1 MPTFHEYSRRGW
13 ALISQIAYVVA
24 VSVASGAAIGFLV
37 LVYLGVVGPE
47 ILSGMWSSGS
57 WDPVWRAGVGA
68 VGIVIVAA
76 AGIAVTFFCIARL
89 AFAQQ
94 LARTASSGERR
105 VPSEKTLAMLELPH
119 PFASIYI
126 FALLFLVIDGFFLLL
141 LGLALGETFRH
152 NVESAR
158 EGSGVFFI
166 LLGAA
171 VLMVFL
177 MVLARFAWK
186 RMWTTATI
194 LTSAAWP
201 PPLVKQ
207 ALARIDL
214 PKFAFEKRVKS
225 LANWFSR
232 AGGLTLV
239 ISGAIFMLAV
249 WIRQPGRFAE
259 TRYYDDP
266 GEAFIDF
273 LVWVSAVFTSVALVT
288 LTGALLA
295 HLARYIRDRRRLAQI
310 ADGLRVAERRRGYKT
325 LDRGDSEMAYADFMA
340 GPSPAA
346 IVGATL
352 VGLGWGNVPFFAATN
367 NVVNGAWPDWVIPTF
382 VALGIAGA
390 GLLLWANSM
399 SVRYKNRLRA
409 AWG

>member
-13 ALISQIAYVVA
+13 ALISHVVYVVA
-24 VSVASGAAIGFLV
+24 VSVASGAVTGFLV

-47 ILSGMWSSGS
+47 ILSGLWSSGS
-57 WDPVWRAGVGA
+57 WDPVWRAGIGA

-94 LARTASSGERR
+94 LANTASSGEHR
-105 VPSEKTLAMLELPH
+105 VPSEKALGMLELPH

-126 FALLFLVIDGFFLLL
+126 FALLFVVIDGFFLLL

-158 EGSGVFFI
+158 EGSLVFFI

-177 MVLARFAWK
+177 VTLARFVWK

-194 LTSAAWP
+194 LISAAWP

-207 ALARIDL
+207 ARARIDL

-225 LANWFSR
+225 PASWFSR
-232 AGGLTLV
+232 AGGLTLI
-239 ISGAIFMLAV
+239 ISGAIFTLAV

-266 GEAFIDF
+266 GETFIDF
-273 LVWVSAVFTSVALVT
+273 LVWVSAVGTSVALIT
-288 LTGALLA
+288 LTGALIA
-295 HLARYIRDRRRLAQI
+295 HLAQYIRDRRRLSHI
-310 ADGLRVAERRRGYKT
+310 AEGLRATELRKGYT
-325 LDRGDSEMAYADFMA
+325 RLNRSDSEKAYADFMS
-340 GPSPAA
+340 GPSPTA

-352 VGLGWGNVPFFAATN
+352 VGLGWGNVPFFVATN
-367 NVVNGAWPDWVIPTF
+367 HVLTGAWAGWVIPTF
-382 VALGIAGA
+382 VALGIVGV
-390 GLLLWANSM
+390 GLLLWANSA
-399 SVRYKNRLRA
+399 SARYKNRLRA